1 MSSSF
6 APKFIG
12 RSSVNIISALQ
23 RTCLQCAALCNTK
36 RFILSTFLVFLPP
49 CSASERLPPRWFPD
63 WASCEFIGCNL
74 PLLLSSLNI
83 HKTLWE
89 CVSPLFAVFPVQ
101 WTCGTLRSLALVNIH
116 SHLFHPVDVIKLPH
130 SSSLWI
136 FTQLH
141 ILSSFPSCSFPGIAL
156 QISYLTAWDKTF
168 LVYRTLFLPP
178 FSVIQVTRFV
188 PHHTG
193 CFFFTVPPPKI
204 SKYGKVN
211 LG

>member
-1 MSSSF
+1 MQHF
-6 APKFIG
+6 VI
-12 RSSVNIISALQ
+12 R
-23 RTCLQCAALCNTK
+23 
-36 RFILSTFLVFLPP
+36 
-49 CSASERLPPRWFPD
+49 SASFCPRFLCFSPRARQASVSLPPRWFPD

-156 QISYLTAWDKTF
+156 KISYLTAWDKPFLQETIPATF
-168 LVYRTLFLPP
+168 FAA
-178 FSVIQVTRFV
+178 VIQVCASSYNRCYMA
-188 PHHTG
+188 H
-193 CFFFTVPPPKI
+193 
-204 SKYGKVN
+204 
-211 LG
+211 